1 MSWREG
7 RLELSQQGLDMVT
20 LGRDDRGVV
29 YCRIDGPA
37 PPAPRPRAT
46 LVPTGKWPELIARAR
61 RARKMKDLA
70 ALFRPS
76 IYSAPRDHP
85 VTAWKK
91 AAREQLKTARNLAGF
106 NEPLVQ
112 KGQPIEVLILR
123 VRELAKTHHRKTR
136 TIPRSWDTASGSGD
150 WDNVGKPVCDAAN
163 GILWHDDCEIAR
175 ATVEEIVGAQG
186 EPARLEIIA
195 RPLREIPERT
205 RFEVERDEL
214 GDTGGPHGPASSNTD
229 PDQTDSGRAPEA
241 ADAGGAQDHPDGHRP
256 V

>member
-1 MSWREG
+1 M
-7 RLELSQQGLDMVT
+7 SQQGLDIVT
-20 LGRDDRGVV
+20 LGPEDLGLV
-29 YCRIDGPA
+29 YCRIDGLA

-61 RARKMKDLA
+61 RANAMKDLA

-85 VTAWKK
+85 VTVWKRD
-91 AAREQLKTARNLAGF
+91 ARAILLEARNQAGF
-106 NEPLVQ
+106 DGPLVAR
-112 KGQPIEVLILR
+112 GQPLEVLILR

-136 TIPRSWDTASGSGD
+136 SIPRSWDTAGSSGD

-175 ATVEEIVGAQG
+175 GIVEEIVGAAG

-195 RPLREIPERT
+195 RPLRQIPERT
-205 RFEVERDEL
+205 LFEVERDTL
-214 GDTGGPHGPASSNTD
+214 GLSTRGQPCPPTSPRSTA
-229 PDQTDSGRAPEA
+229 
-241 ADAGGAQDHPDGHRP
+241 
-256 V
+256 